1 MAPAFELLRPQCVP
15 YEPAAVR
22 HDARQL
28 VGPCLPS
35 NDRKRDATR
44 AALREPRIE
53 TSDRLLKLLTAD
65 CRMLIVLHKS
75 DRSIGMLHWFEFA

>member
-35 NDRKRDATR
+35 NDRKRDA
-44 AALREPRIE
+44 AE
-53 TSDRLLKLLTAD
+53 LLYATPY
-65 CRMLIVLHKS
+65 
-75 DRSIGMLHWFEFA
+75 